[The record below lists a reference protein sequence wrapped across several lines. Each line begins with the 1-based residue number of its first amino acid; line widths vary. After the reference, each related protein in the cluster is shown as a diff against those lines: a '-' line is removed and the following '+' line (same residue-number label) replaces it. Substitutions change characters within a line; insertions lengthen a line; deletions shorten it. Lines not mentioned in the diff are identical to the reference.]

1 MTAAAFEILVIL
13 LLLLLNGL
21 FAMSE
26 LAIVS
31 ARKARLQQMAQR
43 GNVGARRA
51 LALAGEPNRFFPTIQ
66 IGITLVGILAGVF
79 GGATI
84 GERLAGGLGEISW
97 LAPYSRPLG
106 FGIVVVAI
114 TYLSLVIGE
123 LAPKQIAL
131 RHAERISSFVAIP
144 IWVLSTVAYPVVR
157 LLGTSTDIL
166 LRLLGIEHSRE
177 PAVTEEEISILMR
190 EGASSG
196 VFEQAEYEIVRRVF
210 SLGDR
215 RVSTL
220 MTPRLDSVWLDVED
234 SDAENLRKIMES
246 GYSSF
251 PVARGSLDN
260 IVGIV
265 HVEVLL
271 KPVVSG
277 GPFDLKASLETPVFV
292 PESLE
297 VFRLLEL
304 FRQSRETI
312 AVVTSEYGGIEGL
325 VTLKDI
331 LEALVGELPSER
343 EGESDEPKA
352 VQEDE
357 RSWLVDGLLPIEE
370 FKSIFNLDE
379 LPGEEEG
386 RFDTLAGFVVTHMGR
401 IPSVPER
408 FEWNGMVFEVIDL
421 DGKRVDKIRVITS
434 SRYENSLI

>member
-157 LLGTSTDIL
+157 LLGVSTDIL

-434 SRYENSLI
+434 SRYEDSLI